1 MPIKILIW
9 NVNGLRSVLRK
20 RALDWVNDVS
30 PNIICLQEIKA
41 RPNQLTND
49 QLHELRHISGR
60 EYSIAWSPAARLGY
74 SGVATFY
81 QSGET
86 KNIKSGIGDEQFDSE
101 GRVIISRHDAFLMI
115 NLYCPSGQRDRGRV
129 EFKLEFYERLSSL
142 CSELLKTGER
152 VILGGDFNTAHREL
166 DLRNPKQNHKTSG
179 FLPEE
184 RAWIDKF
191 LSNGFVDV
199 YRALYPERVQYTW
212 WTYRSNAR
220 SRNVGWRLD
229 YFLLSENLQD
239 RVHDVKIRDDILGS
253 DHCPVILELD
263 DTS

>member
-1 MPIKILIW
+1 MPSVNMPIKILIW

-20 RALDWVNDVS
+20 RALDWVSDVS
-30 PNIICLQEIKA
+30 QNIICLQEIKA

-49 QLHELRHISGR
+49 QLHELRNISGR
-60 EYSIAWSPAARLGY
+60 EYSIEWRPAARLGY

-101 GRVIISRHDAFLMI
+101 GRGS
-115 NLYCPSGQRDRGRV
+115 
-129 EFKLEFYERLSSL
+129 
-142 CSELLKTGER
+142 GER